1 MDILKELKDRGI
13 VKQFTNEK
21 KIINAQKNKKG
32 VYCGFDP
39 TSDSLHIGHLIQIVN
54 LKRFQE
60 FGFNAIPLIGGA
72 TGMIGDPSFKSDERV
87 LLNNEDVIKNKTA
100 IANQLKSM
108 LGEKI
113 KVVDNLDFYKDMSIL
128 DFLRDVGKHFNLS
141 YLLAKE
147 NIATRISTGLS
158 ITEFSYTMLQA
169 HDFKTLYVDYDCH
182 IQFGGSDQ
190 WGNITSGLDY
200 ISDFDKNH
208 KAAGITFNLLTKK
221 DGKKFGKTES
231 GTIWLD
237 SSKTSEYELYQFF
250 INQEDDECESLLM
263 FLTTLSVIDIKKIMV
278 DHKKEPFK
286 RLAQKRLAKEV
297 VTFVHGKEGLEKAL
311 KITEALFSG
320 NVASLDKNTLSSI
333 LKTMSIV
340 SINKVKSINE
350 LFISSGVC
358 SSNRE
363 FRELLESGSLYI
375 NDEKINTADVDVTP
389 NMFISD
395 NKILIRKGKKKYYLI
410 KMA

>member
-1 MDILKELKDRGI
+1 MDILKELNDRGI
-13 VKQFTNEK
+13 VKQFTNEE
-21 KIINAQKNKKG
+21 KIKNAQKNKKG

-39 TSDSLHIGHLIQIVN
+39 TADSLHIGHLIQIIN
-54 LKRFQE
+54 LRRFQE
-60 FGFNAIPLIGGA
+60 FGFKPIPVIGGA

-87 LLNNEDVIKNKTA
+87 LLNNETVIKNKIA
-100 IANQLKSM
+100 ITNQLKAM
-108 LGEKI
+108 LGGKVE
-113 KVVDNLDFYKDMSIL
+113 VVDNLEFYKDMSIL

-158 ITEFSYTMLQA
+158 ITEFAYTMLQA
-169 HDFKTLYVDYDCH
+169 HDFKSLYEDYDCH
-182 IQFGGSDQ
+182 VQIGGSDQ

-200 ISDFDKNH
+200 ISDFNRDH

-221 DGKKFGKTES
+221 DGNKFGKTES
-231 GTIWLD
+231 GTVWLD

-250 INQEDDECESLLM
+250 INQEDDECENLLM
-263 FLTTLSVIDIKKIMV
+263 FLTTLPVSEIKNVMA

-286 RLAQKRLAKEV
+286 RLAQKTLAQEV
-297 VTFVHGKEGLEKAL
+297 VTFVHGKVGFDKAL

-320 NVASLDKNTLSSI
+320 NVAKLDKSI
-333 LKTMSIV
+333 LGGILKRMSII
-340 SINKVKSINE
+340 SISKVKSINE
-350 LFISSGVC
+350 LFVSSGVC

-363 FRELLESGSLYI
+363 FRELLESGSLYV
-375 NDEKINTADVDVTP
+375 NDEKIDNTNVDVTP
-389 NMFISD
+389 NMFIAE
-395 NKILIRKGKKKYYLI
+395 NKVLIRKGKKKYYLI